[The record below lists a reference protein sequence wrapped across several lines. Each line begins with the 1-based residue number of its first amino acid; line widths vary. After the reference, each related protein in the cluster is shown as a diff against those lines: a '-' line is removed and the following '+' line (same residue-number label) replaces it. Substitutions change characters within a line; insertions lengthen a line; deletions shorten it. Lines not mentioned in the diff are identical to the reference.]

1 MLYHHLVTDTS
12 TCPWA
17 ITVSSS
23 LPLGSKSF
31 GSLSGRQ
38 CLIGWITTLD
48 GFTTF
53 RFSAK
58 TLRNG
63 TKKQFF
69 FTRVDFAFFYLLL
82 FFYFEKLDF
91 RRLSELF
98 GKVGLH
104 RQDTGHSKMSLRLKF
119 HDIALS
125 NLNDP
130 TDVSKIILCTKY
142 QIPFYL

>member
-1 MLYHHLVTDTS
+1 M
-12 TCPWA
+12 
-17 ITVSSS
+17 
-23 LPLGSKSF
+23 
-31 GSLSGRQ
+31 
-38 CLIGWITTLD
+38 
-48 GFTTF
+48 
-53 RFSAK
+53 
-58 TLRNG
+58 
-63 TKKQFF
+63 
-69 FTRVDFAFFYLLL
+69 
-82 FFYFEKLDF
+82 KLDF

-125 NLNDP
+125 KLNDP